1 MTDREPALRAA
12 RFRAA
17 RFRAARFRAVIF
29 DMDGVLT
36 DSEPAFFAAAND
48 ILARYGKHIDMHEYE
63 RFIGMATTEMWTRVI
78 ALKDVPASLDSI
90 VEAFEEPLMMRLRE
104 PRPALPHAREL
115 IERLRARGVP
125 VGLCTASYTR
135 WVEAILGGAGLLGLF
150 DAMST
155 ADMVELTKPDP
166 APYLLAAKLLG
177 APAEECIAV
186 EDSVSGLTAAMRA
199 DTHVIQL
206 RATSTAAQPMDGV
219 AAVITSLADFPE
231 PLLARPT

>member
-1 MTDREPALRAA
+1 VTERGPA
-12 RFRAA
+12 
-17 RFRAARFRAVIF
+17 FRAARFRAVIF

-63 RFIGMATTEMWTRVI
+63 RFIGMATSEMWTRVI
-78 ALKDVPASLDSI
+78 ALKDVPAQLDEI
-90 VEAFEEPLMMRLRE
+90 VEAYEAPLMARLRE
-104 PRPALPHAREL
+104 PRAALPRAREL
-115 IERLRARGVP
+115 IETLRARGVP

-135 WVEAILGGAGLLGLF
+135 WVDAILGGAGLLGLF

-155 ADMVELTKPDP
+155 ADMVERTKPDP
-166 APYLLAAKLLG
+166 APYALAARLLG
-177 APAEECIAV
+177 VPPQQCIAV

-199 DTHVIQL
+199 GTHVVQL

-231 PLLARPT
+231 RLLARRT